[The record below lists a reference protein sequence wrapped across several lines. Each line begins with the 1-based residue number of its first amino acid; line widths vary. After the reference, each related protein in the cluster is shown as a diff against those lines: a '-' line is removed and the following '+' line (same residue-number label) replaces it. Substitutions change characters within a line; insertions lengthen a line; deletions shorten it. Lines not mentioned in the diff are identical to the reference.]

1 MKTPRAFIAQLV
13 LIVGTTLVGSIC
25 SLAAGSPGKSSGSD
39 LRSELAQKKS
49 TTPSPGAAVSLEGP
63 IDPATYILGP
73 GDRLAFT
80 VWGAFEYREEVSVDP
95 DGKVAVPTVGEIA
108 VAGKS
113 LAAAAELTKREAS
126 RVYPK
131 SETEL
136 RLIAVRKFKAAI
148 SGAVEFPG
156 VYEVSAVDRV
166 SALALA
172 AGGFLLPDEKTR
184 EEETIRELSINPR
197 SPTERRMLQHI
208 REAKATRAQA
218 SLRRIRIVSRDG
230 SARLVDLLRFYT
242 TGDLAYNPVLMDGD
256 AVEAPLVDRETGVL
270 NIFGAVKKPGEYEF
284 LEGDRLR
291 DLVELA
297 GGFRDEA
304 LREEIAIVR
313 FDTDGRRTVEVE
325 GNLADP
331 NSAGVSLQADDRIFV
346 RARPDYRRKYMVA
359 IKGEVKFPGDYPIT
373 RDGVRLSEVIKAS
386 GGLTDRA
393 NLSSARVIRRA
404 VESEED
410 PEFERLK
417 TVPVSEMTDMEYEYF
432 KIRSREESPPVVVD
446 FVKLLVEGDES
457 QDIILA
463 DRDEIEIPTLSPTVK
478 VAGQVNSPGLIRFI
492 EGRDF
497 EYYIGKAGGYSWN
510 ARKGK
515 IRLIKAHSG
524 MWIKPKKETPI
535 EIGDTIFVPEK
546 QETDWW
552 ELSKDMLQAVSQ
564 IATVLIMIR
573 SLK

>member
-1 MKTPRAFIAQLV
+1 
-13 LIVGTTLVGSIC
+13 
-25 SLAAGSPGKSSGSD
+25 
-39 LRSELAQKKS
+39 
-49 TTPSPGAAVSLEGP
+49 
-63 IDPATYILGP
+63 
-73 GDRLAFT
+73 
-80 VWGAFEYREEVSVDP
+80 
-95 DGKVAVPTVGEIA
+95 
-108 VAGKS
+108 
-113 LAAAAELTKREAS
+113 
-126 RVYPK
+126 
-131 SETEL
+131 
-136 RLIAVRKFKAAI
+136 
-148 SGAVEFPG
+148 
-156 VYEVSAVDRV
+156 
-166 SALALA
+166 
-172 AGGFLLPDEKTR
+172 
-184 EEETIRELSINPR
+184 
-197 SPTERRMLQHI
+197 
-208 REAKATRAQA
+208 
-218 SLRRIRIVSRDG
+218 
-230 SARLVDLLRFYT
+230 
-242 TGDLAYNPVLMDGD
+242 
-256 AVEAPLVDRETGVL
+256 
-270 NIFGAVKKPGEYEF
+270 
-284 LEGDRLR
+284 
-291 DLVELA
+291 
-297 GGFRDEA
+297 
-304 LREEIAIVR
+304 
-313 FDTDGRRTVEVE
+313 
-325 GNLADP
+325 
-331 NSAGVSLQADDRIFV
+331 
-346 RARPDYRRKYMVA
+346 
-359 IKGEVKFPGDYPIT
+359 
-373 RDGVRLSEVIKAS
+373 
-386 GGLTDRA
+386 
-393 NLSSARVIRRA
+393 VIRRA